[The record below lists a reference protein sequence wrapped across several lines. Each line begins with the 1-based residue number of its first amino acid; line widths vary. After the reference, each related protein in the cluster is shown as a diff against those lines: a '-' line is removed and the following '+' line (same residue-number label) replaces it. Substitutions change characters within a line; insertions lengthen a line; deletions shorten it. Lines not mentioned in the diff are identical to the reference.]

1 MQKLLV
7 LQSQKNLILQT
18 IIDNS
23 LNPSEFAW
31 LEEESDY
38 TNKSLVS
45 TLKHISSEY
54 FFTFDIYRSGH
65 WATLSPGETKP
76 IEEYNCGSWI
86 YLWEYFET
94 WLKSL
99 KREIESPDLWSAI
112 AQESELIN
120 ATNSESDN
128 FPFNKEEKKYILS
141 GINEIRQ
148 YLLEVHKM
156 DAELIEPRL
165 KYLEEAS
172 ERLGRKDWKNVLLS
186 VIIGIILN
194 ATVTPES
201 SRDILR
207 FAGTVLHQILQNLIL
222 LN

>member
-1 MQKLLV
+1 MENYLI
-7 LQSQKNLILQT
+7 LQSQKNLILQAV
-18 IIDNS
+18 IDIG
-23 LNPSEFAW
+23 LNANEFDW
-31 LEEESDY
+31 LVKDSKHI
-38 TNKSLVS
+38 KSKIS
-45 TLKHISSEY
+45 TLKHRTSG
-54 FFTFDIYRSGH
+54 FFFDFEIYRNDHYSIC
-65 WATLSPGETKP
+65 SPGKTMI
-76 IEEYNCGSWI
+76 IESSYSGTWEGQLAYVKSWLV
-86 YLWEYFET
+86 Y
-94 WLKSL
+94 L
-99 KREIESPDLWSAI
+99 KREIESPDLWGAI
-112 AQESELIN
+112 AQESEFIN
-120 ATNSESDN
+120 ATNSEDDN
-128 FPFNKEEKKYILS
+128 SPFNKEEKKYITS

-156 DAELIEPRL
+156 DAEIIEPRL

-207 FAGTVLHQILQNLIL
+207 FAGTVLHQILQQLAL